1 MFKFSNRN
9 RMLLHRLRFIE
20 GVGGVGGEGSG
31 SGSPDPAGNGGNN
44 NGEPA
49 THKPQPPKPPEG
61 EKQDPQAKDF
71 SRALAKRAAEIEA
84 KYADYEELK
93 AKAAKYDAGQN
104 DAEARLAEL
113 ERRFDEADKAKARQS
128 EVEKVAKET
137 GLPVELAAMLDGD
150 GDQLAENAKTV
161 NAIIGKLKDP
171 GALAP
176 RVDQAGGGEQLTP
189 RQLLQAAYAEKN

>member
-20 GVGGVGGEGSG
+20 GVGGEGSG
-31 SGSPDPAGNGGNN
+31 SGLPGTAGNGGND
-44 NGEPA
+44 NGEPD
-49 THKPQPPKPPEG
+49 TPKPQPPKPPED

-71 SRALAKRAAEIEA
+71 SRALAKRVAEIEA

-104 DAEARLAEL
+104 DAEARLAKL
-113 ERRFDEADKAKARQS
+113 ERRFDEADKAKARRS

-137 GLPVELAAMLDGD
+137 GLPGDLVAMLDGD
-150 GDQLAENAKTV
+150 GDQLVENAKTV

-176 RVDQAGGGEQLTP
+176 RVDQAGGEQLTP
-189 RQLLQAAYAEKN
+189 RQPLQAAYAEKN

>member
-1 MFKFSNRN
+1 MSKSRNRN

-20 GVGGVGGEGSG
+20 GAGGEGPG
-31 SGSPDPAGNGGNN
+31 SGSPDPAGNGGND
-44 NGEPA
+44 NGEPD
-49 THKPQPPKPPEG
+49 TPKPQPPKPPEV

-71 SRALAKRAAEIEA
+71 SRALAKRVAEIEA

-113 ERRFDEADKAKARQS
+113 ERRLDEADKAKARRS

-150 GDQLAENAKTV
+150 GDNLAENAKIAS
-161 NAIIGKLKDP
+161 AIIGKLKDP
-171 GALAP
+171 GAIAP
-176 RVDQAGGGEQLTP
+176 RVDPPAGGEQLTP

>member
-20 GVGGVGGEGSG
+20 GVGGEGSG
-31 SGSPDPAGNGGNN
+31 SGSPGTAGNGGNN
-44 NGEPA
+44 NGEPD
-49 THKPQPPKPPEG
+49 TPKPQPPKPPED

-71 SRALAKRAAEIEA
+71 SRALAKRVAEIEA

-104 DAEARLAEL
+104 DAEARLAKL
-113 ERRFDEADKAKARQS
+113 ERRFDEADKAKARRS

-137 GLPVELAAMLDGD
+137 GLPVELVAMLDGD
-150 GDQLAENAKTV
+150 GDQLVENAKTV

>member
-20 GVGGVGGEGSG
+20 GVGGVGGEGSS

-49 THKPQPPKPPEG
+49 TPKPQPPKPPEG